1 MDPFALPLH
10 VADFSTTGRVA
21 VGAVAGLVATVAMNV
36 PMHRLPEGSTPP
48 FVAAGALT
56 GEGPAD
62 VDPVLASGTHY
73 AAGVLGGG
81 STPSSRSSPR
91 GCTRPTCTSS
101 APASRSSRTSSPS
114 SPRSP
119 SSSRSS
125 RTSCSRGSA
134 ARCTSARGSSGA
146 TGPSRRPSTRSR
158 SPSSCRC
165 CSRTS
170 EESPPDTFPGWGRG
184 ARAADGRRC
193 ENYYYL
199 AAQRSV

>member
-81 STPSSRSSPR
+81 FYTVVSLVAEGLYAPDLYIVRAGQPLVAHVLAVLATFAFLVAFFAYLVLPR
-91 GCTRPTCTSS
+91 FGGPVYERARLVRRDWTV
-101 APASRSSRTSSPS
+101 
-114 SPRSP
+114 
-119 SSSRSS
+119 
-125 RTSCSRGSA
+125 SA
-134 ARCTSARGSSGA
+134 AVYA
-146 TGPSRRPSTRSR
+146 
-158 SPSSCRC
+158 
-165 CSRTS
+165 
-170 EESPPDTFPGWGRG
+170 
-184 ARAADGRRC
+184 
-193 ENYYYL
+193 L
-199 AAQRSV
+199 ALAVVVPLLLAYV